1 LESTVPP
8 RTVEGTVDTFSSAS
22 LRQSVK
28 GTLRLD
34 QPLERLAV
42 VSTYETG
49 QPIHRYKDPA
59 EHWFRIVAGAGRKI
73 ALSADGHRQVVDFL
87 LPGDFFGLCV
97 SSAHNSCVEAVV
109 TGTSVARYARC
120 SAERLADFDPQ
131 IARLVRQIAFAS
143 IARLQRRTIILGHSS
158 ALEKVSGF
166 LLEMAD
172 RNRAE
177 SVTAVY
183 LPMSRYDIADYL
195 AMAVETLC
203 RTLTSLRTR
212 RVIDFRNARHVRIC
226 DAELLGMAS
235 IRSTAG
241 VGARVKS
248 ERTRPLVR

>member
-1 LESTVPP
+1 M
-8 RTVEGTVDTFSSAS
+8 DTFSSAS
-22 LRQSVK
+22 LCQSVNEAS
-28 GTLRLD
+28 RPD

-42 VSTYETG
+42 VASYETG

-73 ALSADGHRQVVDFL
+73 ALSANGHRQVVDFL

-97 SSAHNSCVEAVV
+97 SSAHHSCVEAMVP
-109 TGTSVARYARC
+109 GTSVARYARC
-120 SAERLADFDPQ
+120 SAEHLADLDPK
-131 IARLVRQIAFAS
+131 IARLIRQIAFAS

-158 ALEKVSGF
+158 ALEKVSAF
-166 LLEMAD
+166 LLEMAG
-172 RNRAE
+172 RNRGD
-177 SVTAVY
+177 SVSTIH

-212 RVIDFRNARHVRIC
+212 RVIDFRNAHHVRIC

-235 IRSTAG
+235 VGSIAG
-241 VGARVKS
+241 VGTRERSARGPHEVIG
-248 ERTRPLVR
+248 

>member
-1 LESTVPP
+1 
-8 RTVEGTVDTFSSAS
+8 VDTFSSAS
-22 LRQSVK
+22 ICQSVK
-28 GTLRLD
+28 GTLLPD

-42 VSTYETG
+42 VASYETG

-73 ALSADGHRQVVDFL
+73 AMSADGHRQVVDFL
-87 LPGDFFGLCV
+87 LPGDFFGLCA
-97 SSAHNSCVEAVV
+97 SSAHHSRVEAIVP
-109 TGTSVARYARC
+109 GTTVARYARC
-120 SAERLADFDPQ
+120 SAEHLADFDPQ
-131 IARLVRQIAFAS
+131 IARLIRQMAFAS

-158 ALEKVSGF
+158 ALEKVSAF

-177 SVTAVY
+177 SVTTVH

-212 RVIDFRNARHVRIC
+212 RIIDFRNARHVRIC
-226 DAELLGMAS
+226 DADLLGMAS
-235 IRSTAG
+235 VGSIAG
-241 VGARVKS
+241 VRARAKS
-248 ERTRPLVR
+248 AAHADLS